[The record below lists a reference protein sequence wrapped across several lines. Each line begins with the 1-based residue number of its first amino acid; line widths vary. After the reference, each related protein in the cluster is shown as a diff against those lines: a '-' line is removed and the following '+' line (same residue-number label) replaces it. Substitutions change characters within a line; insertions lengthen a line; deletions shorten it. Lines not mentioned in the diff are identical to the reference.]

1 MPRNDWS
8 GIITPKNRFRNK
20 KKVDPRRALA
30 DNTPCSGIPPQ
41 HPIAHRRKLGA
52 IAQLGERLLC
62 KQEVVG
68 SIPSGSTNFLH
79 LYQLGMRRFAVTEW
93 LCVIMANDVYLVSA
107 NQPKPCAWAKI
118 THWQA
123 RE

>member
-1 MPRNDWS
+1 M
-8 GIITPKNRFRNK
+8 ITPKNRFRNK

-30 DNTPCSGIPPQ
+30 DNTPCSGTPPQ
-41 HPIAHRRKLGA
+41 HHIAHRRTLGA

-68 SIPSGSTNFLH
+68 SIPSGSTNSLH